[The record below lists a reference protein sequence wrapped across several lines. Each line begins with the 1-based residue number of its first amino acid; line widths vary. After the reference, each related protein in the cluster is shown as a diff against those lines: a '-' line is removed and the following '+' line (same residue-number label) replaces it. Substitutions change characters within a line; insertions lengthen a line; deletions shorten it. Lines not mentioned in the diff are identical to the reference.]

1 MSSEIYLK
9 VFYDFIPEYL
19 VDESEHLHGSPE
31 DWQQNVIS
39 YSFFLGIGVGLFD
52 EKLRDYL
59 VDGMTPGMLDT
70 SNLIL
75 KGFDGVKLVEHE
87 NNGELWEHSI
97 NFISNMMSLTSPET
111 TGTNADE
118 NLIKERSPISGLIPG
133 LRLTITDKKFAN
145 ELYMDAIRE
154 KKACGEEELLDRID
168 FMKNF
173 VHDVIQKLESN
184 PH

>member
-9 VFYDFIPEYL
+9 VFFDFIPEYL

-31 DWQQNVIS
+31 DWQHNVIS
-39 YSFFLGIGVGLFD
+39 YSFYLGIGIGLFD
-52 EKLRDYL
+52 EKFRDYL

-111 TGTNADE
+111 
-118 NLIKERSPISGLIPG
+118 
-133 LRLTITDKKFAN
+133 AN
-145 ELYMDAIRE
+145 EL
-154 KKACGEEELLDRID
+154 
-168 FMKNF
+168 
-173 VHDVIQKLESN
+173 V
-184 PH
+184 